1 MTARP
6 VKIEDLRKFRFV
18 SDPQVSPDG
27 RRVAFVLSGINVEK
41 DAYERHVWMAET
53 ASGRVEQFTY
63 GQGSDTYPRWS
74 PDGRRLLFLSSG
86 RDEEKK
92 AKIYVMPASGGEARM
107 VARSDEGVA
116 NPQWAPD
123 SRRILYSSKVWTEEK
138 PETDVKVIRRI
149 KHKANGSGTFEG
161 RRVHLFTVR
170 AGSKP
175 RQLTSGEFD
184 VDAAAW
190 SPDGGTVAFVSNMEP
205 DADTSEVRDIYAI
218 PAGGGG
224 FKKVTEGRYAA
235 SEVSW
240 SPDGRLL
247 AFTGNDDPEGH
258 AVDNNIWVMPAGGG
272 EARNITGSL
281 GRSLGLGIGSDLR
294 VATPSPGHVWSR
306 DGSSIM
312 FLTASTPYSSVY
324 RVRVDGGGV
333 EEVVG
338 GRAVD
343 GFSASD
349 DDSVIAFNALDAT
362 HPAELY
368 VRDTRGERRLTRF
381 NDRFLGQLRLSSPE
395 HFTFRN
401 NEGAEIDGWIIRPPN
416 LREGERCPAI
426 LEIHGG
432 PRSIYG
438 DGIFHEFQLLAA
450 EGYAVIYTNPR
461 GSAGYDEAYAKAV
474 MGHYGEGDYDDLMK
488 FTDESLRRF
497 SFIDPSRLGVCGG
510 SYGGYMTNWIVT
522 QTDRFRAAVTFRSV
536 CNWVSK
542 FGTSDIGYMQPETIS
557 GAEAYWG
564 DAVLTQMR
572 HSPLY
577 YVDGVKTPTLVV
589 HSEEDLR
596 VPIEQGEQWFTALKL
611 HGVEAEFVR
620 IPGENHELSRSGKP
634 KHREER
640 LRHLVRWMNGHL
652 KG

>member
-1 MTARP
+1 MAPRLIR
-6 VKIEDLRKFRFV
+6 VEDLRGFQFV
-18 SDPQVSPDG
+18 SDPRVSPDG
-27 RRVAFVLSGINVEK
+27 RRIAFVLSRINIEK
-41 DAYERHVWMAET
+41 DAYERHVWMAD
-53 ASGRVEQFTY
+53 ASSGGVEQFTY

-92 AKIYVMPASGGEARM
+92 AKIYVIPASGGEARM
-107 VARSDEGVA
+107 AARSDEGVV

-149 KHKANGSGTFEG
+149 RYKANGSGTFEG

-170 AGSKP
+170 VGSKP
-175 RQLTSGEFD
+175 KQLTSGEFD

-205 DADTSEVRDIYAI
+205 DADISEVRDIYTI

-224 FKKVTEGRYAA
+224 FVKVTDGRYAA

-240 SPDGRLL
+240 SPDGKLI

-258 AVDNNIWVMPAGGG
+258 AVDDNIWVMPSGGG

-281 GRSLGLGIGSDLR
+281 GKSLGQGIGSDLR

-324 RVRVDGGGV
+324 RAGVDGGGV
-333 EEVVG
+333 EEIVG
-338 GRAVD
+338 GRTVD
-343 GFSASD
+343 GFSASED
-349 DDSVIAFNALDAT
+349 GSAIAFNAMDAT

-368 VRDTRGERRLTRF
+368 LRDALGERRLTRF
-381 NDRFLGQLRLSSPE
+381 NDKFLRQLKLSSPE
-395 HFTFRN
+395 RFAFRN
-401 NEGAEIDGWIIRPPN
+401 SEGAEIDGWIIRPPN
-416 LREGERCPAI
+416 LKEGEICPAV

-438 DGIFHEFQLLAA
+438 DGVFHEFQLLAA

-474 MGHYGEGDYDDLMK
+474 IGHYGEGDYDDLMR
-488 FTDESLRRF
+488 FTDEALRRF
-497 SFIDPSRLGVCGG
+497 SFIDPDRLGVCGG
-510 SYGGYMTNWIVT
+510 SYGGYMTNWIVGHT
-522 QTDRFRAAVTFRSV
+522 SRFRAAVTFRSI
-536 CNWVSK
+536 CNWISK
-542 FGTSDIGYMQPETIS
+542 YGTSDIGYMQPESIAGT
-557 GAEAYWG
+557 EDYVG
-564 DAVLTQMR
+564 DIGGHLEK
-572 HSPLY
+572 SPIM
-577 YVDGVKTPTLVV
+577 YVKNVKTPILIV

-611 HGVEAEFVR
+611 HGVETELVR
-620 IPGENHELSRSGKP
+620 FPGENHELSRSGKP

-652 KG
+652 NV

>member
-1 MTARP
+1 MAPRLIR
-6 VKIEDLRKFRFV
+6 VEDLRGFQFV
-18 SDPQVSPDG
+18 SDPRVSPDG
-27 RRVAFVLSGINVEK
+27 RRIAFVLSRINIEK
-41 DAYERHVWMAET
+41 DAYERHVWMAD
-53 ASGRVEQFTY
+53 ASSGGVEQFTY

-92 AKIYVMPASGGEARM
+92 AKIYVIPASGGEARM
-107 VARSDEGVA
+107 AARSDEGVV

-149 KHKANGSGTFEG
+149 RYKANGSGTFEG

-170 AGSKP
+170 VGSKP
-175 RQLTSGEFD
+175 KQLTSGEFD

-205 DADTSEVRDIYAI
+205 DADISEVRDVYTI

-224 FKKVTEGRYAA
+224 FVKVTDGRYAA

-240 SPDGRLL
+240 SPDGKLI

-258 AVDNNIWVMPAGGG
+258 AVDDNIWVMPSGGG
-272 EARNITGSL
+272 ETRNITGSL
-281 GRSLGLGIGSDLR
+281 GRSLGQGIGSDLR
-294 VATPSPGHVWSR
+294 VATPSPGHAWSH
-306 DGSSIM
+306 DGSTIM

-324 RVRVDGGGV
+324 RAGIDGGGV
-333 EEVVG
+333 VEVIG
-338 GRAVD
+338 GRTID
-343 GFSASD
+343 GFSASED
-349 DDSVIAFNALDAT
+349 GSAIAFNAMDAI

-368 VRDTRGERRLTRF
+368 IRDVQGERRLTKF
-381 NDRFLGQLRLSSPE
+381 NDKLLRQLKLSSPE

-401 NEGAEIDGWIIRPPN
+401 GEGAEIDGWIIRPPN
-416 LREGERCPAI
+416 LKEGEKCPTV

-438 DGIFHEFQLLAA
+438 DGVFHEFQLLAA

-474 MGHYGEGDYDDLMK
+474 MGHYGEGDYDDLMR
-488 FTDESLRRF
+488 FTDEALRRF
-497 SFIDPSRLGVCGG
+497 SFIDSSKLGVCGG
-510 SYGGYMTNWIVT
+510 SYGGYMTNWIVGH
-522 QTDRFRAAVTFRSV
+522 TDRFRAAVTFRSI
-536 CNWVSK
+536 CNWISK
-542 FGTSDIGYMQPETIS
+542 YGTSDIGYMQPESIAGT
-557 GAEAYWG
+557 EDYVG
-564 DAVLTQMR
+564 DIGR
-572 HSPLY
+572 HLEKSPIM
-577 YVDGVKTPTLVV
+577 YVKNVKTPILIV

-611 HGVEAEFVR
+611 HGVETELVR
-620 IPGENHELSRSGKP
+620 FPGENHELSRSGKP

-652 KG
+652 KD

>member
-1 MTARP
+1 MAPRLIR
-6 VKIEDLRKFRFV
+6 VEDLRGFQFV
-18 SDPQVSPDG
+18 SDPRVSPDG
-27 RRVAFVLSGINVEK
+27 RRIAFVLSRINIEK
-41 DAYERHVWMAET
+41 DAYKRHVWMAD
-53 ASGRVEQFTY
+53 ASSGGVEQFTY

-92 AKIYVMPASGGEARM
+92 AKIYVIPASGGEARM
-107 VARSDEGVA
+107 AARSDEGVV

-149 KHKANGSGTFEG
+149 RYKTNGSGTFEG

-170 AGSKP
+170 VGSKP
-175 RQLTSGEFD
+175 KQLTSGEFD

-205 DADTSEVRDIYAI
+205 DADISEVRDIYTI

-224 FKKVTEGRYAA
+224 FVKVTDGRYAA

-240 SPDGRLL
+240 SPDGKLI

-258 AVDNNIWVMPAGGG
+258 AVDDNIWVMPSGGG

-281 GRSLGLGIGSDLR
+281 GRSLGQGIGSDLR

-324 RVRVDGGGV
+324 RAGVDGGGV

-338 GRAVD
+338 GRTVD
-343 GFSASD
+343 GFSASED
-349 DDSVIAFNALDAT
+349 GSAIAFNAMDAT

-368 VRDTRGERRLTRF
+368 LRDALGERRLTRF
-381 NDRFLGQLRLSSPE
+381 NDKFLRQLKLSSPE
-395 HFTFRN
+395 RFAFRN
-401 NEGAEIDGWIIRPPN
+401 SEGAEIDGWIIRPPN
-416 LREGERCPAI
+416 LKEGEICPAV

-438 DGIFHEFQLLAA
+438 DGVFHEFQLLAA

-474 MGHYGEGDYDDLMK
+474 IGHYGEGDYDDLMR
-488 FTDESLRRF
+488 FTDEALRRF
-497 SFIDPSRLGVCGG
+497 SFIDNKRLGVTGG
-510 SYGGYMTNWIVT
+510 SYGGYMTNWIVGH
-522 QTDRFRAAVTFRSV
+522 TDRFRAAVTFRSI
-536 CNWVSK
+536 CNWISK
-542 FGTSDIGYMQPETIS
+542 YGTSDVGYMQPESIAGT
-557 GAEAYWG
+557 EDYVG
-564 DAVLTQMR
+564 DIGR
-572 HSPLY
+572 HLEKSPIM
-577 YVDGVKTPTLVV
+577 YVKNVKTSILIV

-611 HGVEAEFVR
+611 HGVETEFVR

-640 LRHLVRWMNGHL
+640 LRHLVRWMNWHL
-652 KG
+652 KD

>member
-1 MTARP
+1 MAPRLIR
-6 VKIEDLRKFRFV
+6 VEDLRGFQFV
-18 SDPQVSPDG
+18 SDPRVSPDG
-27 RRVAFVLSGINVEK
+27 RRIAFVLSRINIEK
-41 DAYERHVWMAET
+41 DAYERHVWMAD
-53 ASGRVEQFTY
+53 ASSGGVEQFTY

-92 AKIYVMPASGGEARM
+92 AKIYVIPASGGEARM
-107 VARSDEGVA
+107 AARSDEGVV

-149 KHKANGSGTFEG
+149 RYKANGSGTFEG

-170 AGSKP
+170 VGSKP
-175 RQLTSGEFD
+175 KQLTSGEFD

-190 SPDGGTVAFVSNMEP
+190 SPGGGTVAFVSNMEP
-205 DADTSEVRDIYAI
+205 DADISEVRDIYTI

-224 FKKVTEGRYAA
+224 FVKVTDGRYAA

-240 SPDGRLL
+240 SPDGKLI

-258 AVDNNIWVMPAGGG
+258 AVDDNIWVMPSGGG

-281 GRSLGLGIGSDLR
+281 GKSLVQGIGSDLR

-324 RVRVDGGGV
+324 RAGVDGGGV

-338 GRAVD
+338 RRTID

-349 DDSVIAFNALDAT
+349 DGSAIAFNAMDAT

-368 VRDTRGERRLTRF
+368 LRDALGERRLTRF
-381 NDRFLGQLRLSSPE
+381 NDKFLRQLKLSSPE
-395 HFTFRN
+395 RFAFRN
-401 NEGAEIDGWIIRPPN
+401 SEGAEIDGWIIRPPN
-416 LREGERCPAI
+416 LKEGEICPAV

-438 DGIFHEFQLLAA
+438 DGVFHEFQLLAA

-474 MGHYGEGDYDDLMK
+474 IGHYGEGDYDDLMR
-488 FTDESLRRF
+488 FTDEALRRF
-497 SFIDPSRLGVCGG
+497 SFIDNKRLGVTGG
-510 SYGGYMTNWIVT
+510 SYGGYMTNWIVGH
-522 QTDRFRAAVTFRSV
+522 TDRFRAAVTFRSI
-536 CNWVSK
+536 CNWISK
-542 FGTSDIGYMQPETIS
+542 YGTSDVGYMQPESIAGT
-557 GAEAYWG
+557 EDYVG
-564 DAVLTQMR
+564 DIGR
-572 HSPLY
+572 HLEKSPIM
-577 YVDGVKTPTLVV
+577 YVKNVKTSILIV

-611 HGVEAEFVR
+611 HGVETEFVR

-640 LRHLVRWMNGHL
+640 LRHLVRWMNWHL
-652 KG
+652 KD

>member
-1 MTARP
+1 MAPRLIR
-6 VKIEDLRKFRFV
+6 VEDLRGFQFV
-18 SDPQVSPDG
+18 SDPRVSPDG
-27 RRVAFVLSGINVEK
+27 RRIAFVLSRINIEK
-41 DAYERHVWMAET
+41 DAYERHVWMAD
-53 ASGRVEQFTY
+53 ASSGGVEQFTY

-74 PDGRRLLFLSSG
+74 PDGHRLLFLSSG

-92 AKIYVMPASGGEARM
+92 AKIYVIPASGGEARM
-107 VARSDEGVA
+107 AARSDEGVV

-149 KHKANGSGTFEG
+149 RYKANGSGTFEG
-161 RRVHLFTVR
+161 RRVHLFTVKVG
-170 AGSKP
+170 AKP
-175 RQLTSGEFD
+175 KQLMSGEFD

-205 DADTSEVRDIYAI
+205 NADISEVRDVYTI
-218 PAGGGG
+218 PASGGG
-224 FKKVTEGRYAA
+224 FVKVTDGRYAA

-240 SPDGRLL
+240 SPDGKLI

-258 AVDNNIWVMPAGGG
+258 AVDDNIWVMPSGGG

-281 GRSLGLGIGSDLR
+281 GRSLGQGIGSDLR
-294 VATPSPGHVWSR
+294 VATPSPGHAWSR

-324 RVRVDGGGV
+324 RARVDGGGV
-333 EEVVG
+333 EEVIG
-338 GRAVD
+338 GRTVD

-349 DDSVIAFNALDAT
+349 DDSTIAFNAMDAT

-381 NDRFLGQLRLSSPE
+381 NDKLLRQLKLSSPE
-395 HFTFRN
+395 RFAFRN
-401 NEGAEIDGWIIRPPN
+401 SEGAEIDGWIIRPPN
-416 LREGERCPAI
+416 LKEGEICPAV

-438 DGIFHEFQLLAA
+438 DGVFHEFQLLAA

-474 MGHYGEGDYDDLMK
+474 IGHYGEGDYDDLMR
-488 FTDESLRRF
+488 FTDEALRRF
-497 SFIDPSRLGVCGG
+497 SFIDNKRLGVTGG
-510 SYGGYMTNWIVT
+510 SYGGYMTNWIVGH
-522 QTDRFRAAVTFRSV
+522 TDRFRAAVTFRSI
-536 CNWVSK
+536 CNWISK
-542 FGTSDIGYMQPETIS
+542 YGTSDIGYMQPESIAGTEDYVRDI
-557 GAEAYWG
+557 G
-564 DAVLTQMR
+564 R
-572 HSPLY
+572 HLEKSPIM
-577 YVDGVKTPTLVV
+577 YVKNVKTPILIV

-611 HGVEAEFVR
+611 HGVETELVR
-620 IPGENHELSRSGKP
+620 FPGENHELSRSGKP

-652 KG
+652 KV

>member
-1 MTARP
+1 MAPRLIR
-6 VKIEDLRKFRFV
+6 VEDLRGFQFV
-18 SDPQVSPDG
+18 SDPRVSPDG
-27 RRVAFVLSGINVEK
+27 RRIAFVLSRINIEK
-41 DAYERHVWMAET
+41 DAYERHVWMAD
-53 ASGRVEQFTY
+53 ASSGGVEQFTY

-92 AKIYVMPASGGEARM
+92 AKIYVIPASGGEARM
-107 VARSDEGVA
+107 AARSDEGVV

-149 KHKANGSGTFEG
+149 RYKANGSGTFEG

-170 AGSKP
+170 VGSKP
-175 RQLTSGEFD
+175 KQLTSGEFD

-205 DADTSEVRDIYAI
+205 DADISEVRDIYTI

-224 FKKVTEGRYAA
+224 FVKVTDGRYAA

-240 SPDGRLL
+240 SPDGKLI

-258 AVDNNIWVMPAGGG
+258 AVDDNIWVMPSGGG

-281 GRSLGLGIGSDLR
+281 GRSLGQGIGSDLR
-294 VATPSPGHVWSR
+294 VATPSPGHAWSR

-324 RVRVDGGGV
+324 RARVDGGGV
-333 EEVVG
+333 EEVIG
-338 GRAVD
+338 GRTVD
-343 GFSASD
+343 GFSASED
-349 DDSVIAFNALDAT
+349 GSAIAFNAMDAT

-368 VRDTRGERRLTRF
+368 LRDALGERRLTRF
-381 NDRFLGQLRLSSPE
+381 NDKFLRQLKLSSPE
-395 HFTFRN
+395 RFAFRN
-401 NEGAEIDGWIIRPPN
+401 SEGAEIDGWIIRPPN
-416 LREGERCPAI
+416 LKEGEICPAV

-438 DGIFHEFQLLAA
+438 DGVFHEFQLLAA

-474 MGHYGEGDYDDLMK
+474 IGHYGEGDYDDLMR
-488 FTDESLRRF
+488 FTDEALRRF
-497 SFIDPSRLGVCGG
+497 SFIDNKRLGVTGG
-510 SYGGYMTNWIVT
+510 SYGGYMTNWIVGH
-522 QTDRFRAAVTFRSV
+522 TDRFRAAVTFRSI
-536 CNWVSK
+536 CNWISK
-542 FGTSDIGYMQPETIS
+542 YGTSDVGYMQPESIAGT
-557 GAEAYWG
+557 EDYVG
-564 DAVLTQMR
+564 DIGR
-572 HSPLY
+572 HLEKSPIM
-577 YVDGVKTPTLVV
+577 YVKNVKTSILIV

-611 HGVEAEFVR
+611 HGVETEFVR

-652 KG
+652 KD

>member
-1 MTARP
+1 MAPRLIR
-6 VKIEDLRKFRFV
+6 VEDLRGFQFV
-18 SDPQVSPDG
+18 SDPRVSPDG
-27 RRVAFVLSGINVEK
+27 RRIAFVLSRINIEK
-41 DAYERHVWMAET
+41 DAYERHVWMAD
-53 ASGRVEQFTY
+53 ASSGGVEQFTY

-92 AKIYVMPASGGEARM
+92 AKIYVIPASGGEARM
-107 VARSDEGVA
+107 AARSDEGVV

-149 KHKANGSGTFEG
+149 RYKANGSGTFEG

-170 AGSKP
+170 VGSKP
-175 RQLTSGEFD
+175 KQLTSGEFD

-205 DADTSEVRDIYAI
+205 DADISEVRDIYTI

-224 FKKVTEGRYAA
+224 FVKVTDGRYAA

-240 SPDGRLL
+240 SPDGKLI

-258 AVDNNIWVMPAGGG
+258 AVDDNIWVMPSGGG

-281 GRSLGLGIGSDLR
+281 GKSLVQGIGSDLR

-324 RVRVDGGGV
+324 RAGVDGGGV

-338 GRAVD
+338 GRTVD
-343 GFSASD
+343 GFSASED
-349 DDSVIAFNALDAT
+349 GSAIAFNAMDAT

-368 VRDTRGERRLTRF
+368 LRDALGERRLTRF
-381 NDRFLGQLRLSSPE
+381 NDKFLRQLKLSSPE
-395 HFTFRN
+395 RFAFRN
-401 NEGAEIDGWIIRPPN
+401 SEGAEIDGWIIRPPN
-416 LREGERCPAI
+416 LKEGEICPAV

-438 DGIFHEFQLLAA
+438 DGVFHEFQLLAA

-474 MGHYGEGDYDDLMK
+474 IGHYGEGDYDDLMR
-488 FTDESLRRF
+488 FTDEALRRF
-497 SFIDPSRLGVCGG
+497 SFIDNKRLGVTGG
-510 SYGGYMTNWIVT
+510 SYGGYMTNWIVGH
-522 QTDRFRAAVTFRSV
+522 TDRFRAAVTFRSI
-536 CNWVSK
+536 CNWISK
-542 FGTSDIGYMQPETIS
+542 YGTSDVGYMQPESIAGT
-557 GAEAYWG
+557 EDYVG
-564 DAVLTQMR
+564 DIGR
-572 HSPLY
+572 HLEKSPIM
-577 YVDGVKTPTLVV
+577 YVKNVKTSILIV

-611 HGVEAEFVR
+611 HGVETEFVR

-640 LRHLVRWMNGHL
+640 LRHLVRWMNWHL
-652 KG
+652 KD